1 MAKKSK
7 AFYITRS
14 IVRGTVKTVMLLAAY
29 LTINLAA
36 YNIWTA
42 LLFVGVVLGGFA
54 IYDFKAKPVPVVI
67 KK

>member
-1 MAKKSK
+1 MAQKSK

-14 IVRGTVKTVMLLAAY
+14 IIRGFVRTLMLLAAY
-29 LTINLAA
+29 LIIHLAA

-54 IYDFKAKPVPVVI
+54 IYDLKAKPVPVRVE
-67 KK
+67 K